1 MGNSMTEPA
10 TDPIT
15 LGNMAAQILV
25 TRSLIGCM
33 GAILNCSPSQLAT
46 RIRADVSDQIPNLR
60 RVNGSP
66 DDTEQMRVAASAMLA
81 KLTEGFE

>member
-1 MGNSMTEPA
+1 MTKPA

-25 TRSLIGCM
+25 TQSLIGFVSE
-33 GAILNCSPSQLAT
+33 ALNRDPSEFAAQ
-46 RIRADVSDQIPNLR
+46 IRADVSDRIAKLR

-66 DDTEQMRVAASAMLA
+66 HVSEQMRVAASAMLA
-81 KLTEGFE
+81 KITEGFEL